1 MLKRKIKQKK
11 SEQAMLCVN
20 EENVSPEEE
29 KTGGVPI
36 IGCRGYWH
44 SVLVVRLSYMRSP
57 SSDFHEECFQFFRC
71 PGTTHLVT
79 FVLRTGSMDHPPKSS
94 SPISIFFQSWVK

>member
-1 MLKRKIKQKK
+1 MEDILEKSASAASSLGPLQRRSGQLLVLKEYIPSSLVGSTKAFEEKNKNEK
-11 SEQAMLCVN
+11 YEQAMWCVN

-44 SVLVVRLSYMRSP
+44 SVLAVRLSYMRSP
-57 SSDFHEECFQFFRC
+57 
-71 PGTTHLVT
+71 
-79 FVLRTGSMDHPPKSS
+79 
-94 SPISIFFQSWVK
+94 

>member
-1 MLKRKIKQKK
+1 MEDILEKSATAASSLGPLQRRSGQLLVLKEYIPSSLAVQRLLKRKRKKKK
-11 SEQAMLCVN
+11 SEQAMWCVN

-44 SVLVVRLSYMRSP
+44 SVLAVRLSYMRSP
-57 SSDFHEECFQFFRC
+57 
-71 PGTTHLVT
+71 
-79 FVLRTGSMDHPPKSS
+79 
-94 SPISIFFQSWVK
+94 